1 MASENSA
8 QEKTEDPT
16 PKRMEKA
23 FEDGQVL
30 SSKELF
36 VFSTLFTGLILYFLS
51 VGFAGQIL
59 GEWGGFFNFN
69 MSEFEGELSRLSYQ
83 AVRYIIFYGLL
94 IGAPLFI
101 IVLFTQGALAGRINF
116 APKALEF
123 KGSRID
129 PLKGLQR
136 MFSVKSLV
144 ELAKSILKVVFLIG
158 SAALIINSQISTL
171 LTASDSNISHG
182 VSRAH
187 GLFISLFIT
196 LLIVLVIIA
205 LIDVIW
211 QRHQYIEQ
219 LKMSRQDVK
228 DEQKQTEGSPEVKA
242 KIRRL
247 QMASAAQ
254 AAKQRS
260 ALENV
265 PEATAIIT
273 NPTHF
278 AVALKYDVGER
289 GAPVILAMGR
299 GKLAE
304 EIIEIGSKESI
315 AIFQSPF
322 LARALFFTGDIGEEI
337 SEELF
342 NSVAA
347 VLAFIFRL
355 ANGEDVAAPE
365 IDVPENLKFT
375 ETGALYNA

>member
-1 MASENSA
+1 MATENSA

-23 FEDGQVL
+23 FEEGQVL

-36 VFSTLFTGLILYFLS
+36 VFSTLFTGLLIYF
-51 VGFAGQIL
+51 FASMYSGQIL

-69 MSEFEGELSRLSYQ
+69 MKEFQGELSRLSFQ
-83 AVRYIIFYGLL
+83 AVRYVIVYGMFFGVPLL
-94 IGAPLFI
+94 V
-101 IVLFTQGALAGRINF
+101 IVLLTQGALAGRINF

-123 KGSRID
+123 RGSRID
-129 PLKGLQR
+129 PLKGLKR
-136 MFSVKSLV
+136 MFSLKSLV

-158 SAALIINSQISTL
+158 SAGFIIYDQLSIL
-171 LTASDSNISHG
+171 LTTSDSDLVNG

-187 GLFISLFIT
+187 GIFISLFIA
-196 LLIVLVIIA
+196 LLIVLVVIA
-205 LIDVIW
+205 LIDVVW
-211 QRHQYIEQ
+211 QRHQHIEQ

-228 DEQKQTEGSPEVKA
+228 DENKQTEGSPEVKA
-242 KIRRL
+242 KIRRM

-260 ALENV
+260 ALEDV
-265 PEATAIIT
+265 PQATAIIT

-289 GAPVILAMGR
+289 GAPIILAMGR

-304 EIIEIGSKESI
+304 EIIAIGTKENV

-337 SEELF
+337 NEELF
-342 NSVAA
+342 NAVAA

-355 ANGEDVAAPE
+355 ANGEDVAMPE
-365 IDVPENLKFT
+365 IDVPENLRFT
-375 ETGALYNA
+375 ETGAQYNA

>member
-16 PKRMEKA
+16 PKRLEKA

-36 VFSTLFTGLILYFLS
+36 VFSTLFTGLILYFFS
-51 VGFAGQIL
+51 VGSAGQIL
-59 GEWGGFFNFN
+59 GEWGGFFTFN
-69 MSEFEGELSRLSYQ
+69 MSEFEGELTRLSYQ
-83 AVRYIIFYGLL
+83 AVRYILFYGLL
-94 IGAPLFI
+94 FGVPLFV

-123 KGSRID
+123 KGSRIN
-129 PLKGLQR
+129 PLKGLKR
-136 MFSVKSLV
+136 MFSLKSLV
-144 ELAKSILKVVFLIG
+144 ELVKSILKVILLIG
-158 SAALIINSQISTL
+158 SAAFIINSQISTL
-171 LTASDSNISHG
+171 LTASDSNIIHG

-187 GLFISLFIT
+187 SLFISLFIA
-196 LLIVLVIIA
+196 LLIVLVLIA

-211 QRHQYIEQ
+211 QRYQHIEQ
-219 LKMSRQDVK
+219 LKMSLQDVK
-228 DEQKQTEGSPEVKA
+228 DENKQTEGSPEVKA

-254 AAKQRS
+254 AARQRS
-260 ALENV
+260 ALEDV
-265 PEATAIIT
+265 PQATAIIT

-304 EIIEIGSKESI
+304 DIIEIGSRENI

-322 LARALFFTGDIGEEI
+322 LARALFFTGDIGQEI
-337 SEELF
+337 REELF
-342 NSVAA
+342 NAVAA

-365 IDVPENLKFT
+365 IEIPENLKFT
-375 ETGALYNA
+375 ETGALHNA

>member
-16 PKRMEKA
+16 PKRLEKA
-23 FEDGQVL
+23 SEDGQVL

-36 VFSTLFTGLILYFLS
+36 VFSTLFTGLILYFFS
-51 VGFAGQIL
+51 VGSAGQIL
-59 GEWGGFFNFN
+59 GEWGGFFTFN
-69 MSEFEGELSRLSYQ
+69 MSEFEGELTRLSYQ
-83 AVRYIIFYGLL
+83 AVRYILFYGLL
-94 IGAPLFI
+94 FGVPLFV

-129 PLKGLQR
+129 PLKGLKR
-136 MFSVKSLV
+136 MFSLKSLV
-144 ELAKSILKVVFLIG
+144 ELVKSILKVILLIG
-158 SAALIINSQISTL
+158 SAAFIINSQISTL
-171 LTASDSNISHG
+171 LTASDSNIIHG

-187 GLFISLFIT
+187 SLFISLFIA
-196 LLIVLVIIA
+196 LLIVLVLIA

-211 QRHQYIEQ
+211 QRYQHIEQ
-219 LKMSRQDVK
+219 LKMSLQDVK
-228 DEQKQTEGSPEVKA
+228 DENKQTEGSPEVKA

-254 AAKQRS
+254 AARQRS
-260 ALENV
+260 ALEDV
-265 PEATAIIT
+265 PQATAIIT

-304 EIIEIGSKESI
+304 DIIEIGSRENI

-322 LARALFFTGDIGEEI
+322 LARALFFTGDIGQEI

-342 NSVAA
+342 NAVAA

-375 ETGALYNA
+375 ETGALHNA

>member
-16 PKRMEKA
+16 PKRLEKA

-36 VFSTLFTGLILYFLS
+36 VFSTLFTGLILYFFS
-51 VGFAGQIL
+51 VGSAGQIL
-59 GEWGGFFNFN
+59 GEWGGFFTFN
-69 MSEFEGELSRLSYQ
+69 MSEFEGELTRLSYQ
-83 AVRYIIFYGLL
+83 AVRYILFYGLL
-94 IGAPLFI
+94 FGVPLFV

-129 PLKGLQR
+129 PLKGLKR
-136 MFSVKSLV
+136 MFSLKSLV
-144 ELAKSILKVVFLIG
+144 ELVKSILKVIFLIG
-158 SAALIINSQISTL
+158 SAAFIINSQISTL
-171 LTASDSNISHG
+171 LTASDSNIING

-187 GLFISLFIT
+187 SLFISLFIA
-196 LLIVLVIIA
+196 LLIVLVLIA

-211 QRHQYIEQ
+211 QRYQHIEQ
-219 LKMSRQDVK
+219 LKMSLQDVK
-228 DEQKQTEGSPEVKA
+228 DENKQTEGSPEVKA

-254 AAKQRS
+254 AARQRS
-260 ALENV
+260 ALDDV
-265 PEATAIIT
+265 PQATAIIT

-304 EIIEIGSKESI
+304 DIIEIGSRENI
-315 AIFQSPF
+315 TIFQSPF
-322 LARALFFTGDIGEEI
+322 LARALFFTGDIGQEI

-342 NSVAA
+342 NAVAA

-365 IDVPENLKFT
+365 IEIPENLKFT
-375 ETGALYNA
+375 ETGALHNA

>member
-16 PKRMEKA
+16 PKRLEKA
-23 FEDGQVL
+23 SEDGQVL

-36 VFSTLFTGLILYFLS
+36 VFSTLFTGLILYFFS
-51 VGFAGQIL
+51 VGSAGQIL
-59 GEWGGFFNFN
+59 GEWGGFFTFN
-69 MSEFEGELSRLSYQ
+69 MSEFEGELTRLSYQ
-83 AVRYIIFYGLL
+83 AVRYILFYGLL
-94 IGAPLFI
+94 FGVPLFV

-129 PLKGLQR
+129 PLKGLKR
-136 MFSVKSLV
+136 MFSLKSLV
-144 ELAKSILKVVFLIG
+144 ELVKSILKVIFLIG
-158 SAALIINSQISTL
+158 SAAFIINSQISTL
-171 LTASDSNISHG
+171 LTASDSNIIHG

-187 GLFISLFIT
+187 SLFISLFIA
-196 LLIVLVIIA
+196 LLIVLVLIA

-211 QRHQYIEQ
+211 QRYQHIEQ
-219 LKMSRQDVK
+219 LKMSLQDVK
-228 DEQKQTEGSPEVKA
+228 DENKQTEGSPEVKA

-254 AAKQRS
+254 AARQRS
-260 ALENV
+260 VLEDV
-265 PEATAIIT
+265 PQATAIIT

-304 EIIEIGSKESI
+304 DIIEIGSRENI

-322 LARALFFTGDIGEEI
+322 LARALFFTGDIGQEI

-342 NSVAA
+342 NAVAA

-365 IDVPENLKFT
+365 IEIPENLKFT
-375 ETGALYNA
+375 ETGALHNA

>member
-16 PKRMEKA
+16 PKRLEKA
-23 FEDGQVL
+23 SEDGQVL

-36 VFSTLFTGLILYFLS
+36 VFSTLFTGLILYFFS
-51 VGFAGQIL
+51 VGSAGQIL
-59 GEWGGFFNFN
+59 GEWGGFFTFN
-69 MSEFEGELSRLSYQ
+69 MSEFEGELTRLSYQ
-83 AVRYIIFYGLL
+83 AVRYILFYGLL
-94 IGAPLFI
+94 FGVPLFV

-129 PLKGLQR
+129 PLKGLKR
-136 MFSVKSLV
+136 MFSLKSLV
-144 ELAKSILKVVFLIG
+144 ELVKSILKVILLIG
-158 SAALIINSQISTL
+158 SAAFIINSQISTL
-171 LTASDSNISHG
+171 LTASDSNIIHG

-187 GLFISLFIT
+187 SLFISLFIA
-196 LLIVLVIIA
+196 LLIVLVLIA

-211 QRHQYIEQ
+211 QRYQHIEQ
-219 LKMSRQDVK
+219 LKMSLQDVK
-228 DEQKQTEGSPEVKA
+228 DENKQTEGSPEVKA

-254 AAKQRS
+254 AARQRS
-260 ALENV
+260 ALEDV
-265 PEATAIIT
+265 PQATAIIT

-304 EIIEIGSKESI
+304 DIIEIGSRENI

-322 LARALFFTGDIGEEI
+322 LARALFFTGDIGQEI

-342 NSVAA
+342 NAVAA

-365 IDVPENLKFT
+365 IEIPENLKFT
-375 ETGALYNA
+375 ETGALHNA